1 MSLEATCATA
11 DDTRAL
17 GRRLASLL
25 GPGDIILLSG
35 GLGAGKTVFASGL
48 GEGLGV
54 EEPLVSPTFVLVR
67 YYKGLMPV
75 VHADLYRVGSSAE
88 IEDLDLLDDAAEG
101 ALIVEWGD
109 AAEMAFPDDHLL
121 VRFDV
126 GDDGTRSI
134 RFMPRGAW
142 VKRPLDEVLA

>member
-1 MSLEATCATA
+1 MTFEALCPTA
-11 DDTRAL
+11 DETRAL

-54 EEPLVSPTFVLVR
+54 QEPLVSPTFVIVR
-67 YYKGLMPV
+67 HYEGLMPV

-109 AAEMAFPDDHLL
+109 AAEKVFPDDHLL

-126 GDDGTRSI
+126 EKDGARSI
-134 RFMPRGAW
+134 LLAPRGSW
-142 VKRPLDEVLA
+142 TDRPLAEVLA